1 MRRIL
6 LTTLLIILLV
16 NPIFA
21 FEGFTDIFG
30 EDSFEE
36 TTVQVSSDDSGV
48 KFNGALSFSIQG
60 IKDKDNSREI
70 NTTINGGLMMDLGW
84 KGSIVD
90 AKVTLDLL
98 PKTDRTQLEWVD
110 IFKIL
115 SISTFFDGGYVEAG
129 LLKKE
134 WGSGDGVHVVDVLN
148 APDYRNGIS
157 DDPLEMKMSEPM
169 IVASAR
175 FKDTTVEA
183 VYKPML
189 IPMVAASLDSGSR
202 WMMPN
207 TIGAITI
214 PGMPPIDE
222 AFMARVKVEEPSPDE
237 LSTLNNSQWGIRLK
251 TIFGPID
258 AGIIYYNGFYPTPSF
273 IVDMTKFIEPEG
285 DINVTLEF
293 THAQLFGTEATVV
306 VGPLTFM
313 LEGGFWLSEDYKGA
327 KPNRYNNKAV
337 YLAGVGFTIP
347 KTSAYMSFTYNGEY
361 IMNFPDSPII
371 YGAGPGGMIIPIE
384 IDADGMQSLVSSNG
398 KAYMNTLTAAFE
410 LPLARERVNLRLAGT
425 YQVETKGYL
434 VMPSVSWSV
443 VDELLVKAAG
453 RFYGTFDEA
462 IGSMFNTWK
471 DNSTLT
477 VGISYL
483 F

>member
-1 MRRIL
+1 
-6 LTTLLIILLV
+6 
-16 NPIFA
+16 
-21 FEGFTDIFG
+21 
-30 EDSFEE
+30 
-36 TTVQVSSDDSGV
+36 
-48 KFNGALSFSIQG
+48 
-60 IKDKDNSREI
+60 
-70 NTTINGGLMMDLGW
+70 
-84 KGSIVD
+84 
-90 AKVTLDLL
+90 
-98 PKTDRTQLEWVD
+98 
-110 IFKIL
+110 
-115 SISTFFDGGYVEAG
+115 
-129 LLKKE
+129 
-134 WGSGDGVHVVDVLN
+134 
-148 APDYRNGIS
+148 
-157 DDPLEMKMSEPM
+157 MSEPM

-207 TIGAITI
+207 PIGAISI
-214 PGMPPIDE
+214 PGMGPLDE
-222 AFMARVKVEEPSPDE
+222 EVMDKIKIEEPSPDE

-313 LEGGFWLSEDYKGA
+313 LEGGFWLSEDYKGT

-361 IMNFPDSPII
+361 IMNFPDGSNF
-371 YGAGPGGMIIPIE
+371 M
-384 IDADGMQSLVSSNG
+384 DADYLQSLVSSNG

-425 YQVETKGYL
+425 YQIETKGYL

-453 RFYGTFDEA
+453 RFYGTFDDS
-462 IGSMFNTWK
+462 IGSMFSEWK